1 MDKAKLLSRI
11 DYTRKFV
18 RSSRMT
24 SGNEYK
30 IILSYNGHWA
40 SFVFHDNCENKST
53 LVDWLYCLILDMDA
67 YEFCHD
73 VDEFAREYGYE
84 PSEYV
89 KASKAYLA
97 CKKTAEKLH
106 RLFTNDELDIL
117 SEIE

>member
-1 MDKAKLLSRI
+1 MLKSKLLSRI
-11 DYTRKFV
+11 NYSRKFV
-18 RSSRMT
+18 RSSGMT

-30 IILSYNGHWA
+30 ITLSYNGNKA
-40 SFVFHDNCENKST
+40 SFVFHDNYENKST
-53 LVDWLYCLILDMDA
+53 LVDWLECLLLDMGA

-106 RLFTNDELDIL
+106 RLFTDDELDIL